1 MKTPRDLGYS
11 KGGSAAEDKTQGH
24 CHWED
29 GATP

>member
-11 KGGSAAEDKTQGH
+11 KGGGAAEDKTH

-29 GATP
+29 GAIP